1 MTNQH
6 AYRNRLIALTTA
18 LLASC
23 ASVTPPPPLAESAPA
38 EPAAPV
44 AAAVTPAVEPN
55 YPKQEL
61 TRELLFGMLLGE
73 VAVAKGD
80 KQLASDSWLEIAR
93 RSRDV
98 RAAERALQVSFA
110 AGRVP
115 QAVQAA
121 RLWQELDP
129 GSLTPRQHLLHIFS
143 STGMVAE
150 AGQELGNWMRDR
162 PSDAAGV
169 FLRMHTLWQPQ
180 ADRQAILAL
189 TQQLAAGFPELPEAA
204 LAIALAAVDAKNNLT
219 AVAAIDEALKRRPG
233 WEQAILYR
241 ANLIGQQS
249 PEAGIA
255 YLQQAVK
262 AQPKSREL
270 RAALARELSD
280 GKQLP
285 AAAKLYAELSSE
297 YPAEVEYL
305 LGQALTALQ
314 LRRYAEAEAPLDKA
328 LALGVNKPGLVH
340 FYLGTIAEEQ
350 GLLEKARTHYVSAR
364 DSEQAAQANLRLA
377 RIEAKLGN
385 RDAALATLQLLPD
398 ASKNDQITRVQLEAQ
413 IWRELKEPERA
424 KSALDAGLLA
434 HADNPDLLYD
444 RSLIFDLMG
453 DVAAAESD
461 LRRYLTLKP
470 DNPAGLNALG
480 YTLANRTQRYDEA
493 EALLKKAL
501 EQDPD
506 NPVIIDSMGWLQYR
520 RGNVKEAVIWLARAF
535 AAQPDPEIAAHY
547 GEALWQAGR
556 RSEARKIWAEGKKLD
571 PAHQV
576 LAETVQ
582 RLTGN

>member
-23 ASVTPPPPLAESAPA
+23 ASVAPPPTPPESAPA
-38 EPAAPV
+38 EPAAPM
-44 AAAVTPAVEPN
+44 AAAVTPVVEPN

-110 AGRVP
+110 AGRIP

-129 GSLTPRQHLLHIFS
+129 SSLTPRQHLLHIFS

-150 AGQELGNWMRDR
+150 AGQELGSWMRDR

-204 LAIALAAVDAKNNLT
+204 LAIALAAVNAKNNLT

-233 WEQAILYR
+233 WEQAMLYR

-249 PEAGIA
+249 PEAAIA

-285 AAAKLYAELSSE
+285 AAAKLYAELSHD
-297 YPAEVEYL
+297 YPA
-305 LGQALTALQ
+305 
-314 LRRYAEAEAPLDKA
+314 
-328 LALGVNKPGLVH
+328 
-340 FYLGTIAEEQ
+340 
-350 GLLEKARTHYVSAR
+350 
-364 DSEQAAQANLRLA
+364 
-377 RIEAKLGN
+377 
-385 RDAALATLQLLPD
+385 
-398 ASKNDQITRVQLEAQ
+398 
-413 IWRELKEPERA
+413 
-424 KSALDAGLLA
+424 
-434 HADNPDLLYD
+434 
-444 RSLIFDLMG
+444 
-453 DVAAAESD
+453 
-461 LRRYLTLKP
+461 
-470 DNPAGLNALG
+470 
-480 YTLANRTQRYDEA
+480 
-493 EALLKKAL
+493 
-501 EQDPD
+501 
-506 NPVIIDSMGWLQYR
+506 
-520 RGNVKEAVIWLARAF
+520 
-535 AAQPDPEIAAHY
+535 
-547 GEALWQAGR
+547 
-556 RSEARKIWAEGKKLD
+556 
-571 PAHQV
+571 
-576 LAETVQ
+576 
-582 RLTGN
+582 